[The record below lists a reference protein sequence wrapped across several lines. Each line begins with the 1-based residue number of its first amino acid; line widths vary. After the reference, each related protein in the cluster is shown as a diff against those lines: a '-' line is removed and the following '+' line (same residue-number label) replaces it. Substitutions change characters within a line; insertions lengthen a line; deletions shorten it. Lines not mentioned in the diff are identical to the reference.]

1 MSEVKGSI
9 GTKGPKAQGWAP
21 KLLTRST
28 RFAFQR
34 EQISE
39 NCFIM
44 PFRFTIITA
53 ARTACSRDNVARVA
67 ERFLEADSLHH
78 PGMTT
83 HAGQAFGQSPAH
95 SQLPPHTNLN
105 PLELIRKF

>member
-9 GTKGPKAQGWAP
+9 GTRSPKAQGWAP

-34 EQISE
+34 EQMSE

-67 ERFLEADSLHH
+67 ERIHH
-78 PGMTT
+78 PGTTT

-105 PLELIRKF
+105 PLELIRNF